1 MAVDYVDILELGQD
15 FTVVVQE
22 NVTGGFLD
30 GESFSY
36 TSIIARDS
44 GGDAEI
50 PRVLQ
55 LNIFGINALDQP
67 IVNFF
72 AIAFSN
78 NCLTFPV
85 LQEGN
90 SAGWT
95 RFVSLIP
102 LACVHIIGVVTSFPN
117 FSSCGG

>member
-1 MAVDYVDILELGQD
+1 MNFLRCKQQVAVDYVDILELGQD

-36 TSIIARDS
+36 TSVIARDN
-44 GGDAEI
+44 GGDPEI

-55 LNIFGINALDQP
+55 LNIFGVNALDQP

-72 AIAFSN
+72 AIAYSN
-78 NCLTFPV
+78 NCQTFPV

-95 RFVSLIP
+95 RFVSFLSF
-102 LACVHIIGVVTSFPN
+102 CSRSVVYF
-117 FSSCGG
+117 